1 MTASAERLVRRP
13 GAFAIACAQR
23 LLTQRH
29 RRELYEQL
37 ALAAEAGMREAEAV
51 HFIWRVR
58 THDGRRGKL
67 HPLTLFC
74 RDAAFSLNQEGRSLP
89 DIALRWSGDIERPLL
104 VAAVSRGGT
113 AGMYRDLAEQ
123 MRSAMALRGAL
134 GTVLANAAL
143 LVLVAAGIGAFLA
156 FYFFPAIEDFVDNEQ
171 LRGSAKSLF
180 LAAIAFRDYW
190 PFMAAGIVG
199 VTAGAAAALP
209 RLTGPVRDLLDGIEP
224 FRTYRMLA
232 GGVFLAGA
240 AVLLRSGINE
250 RQALALLRHHA
261 NPYLAEHI
269 RRLERIDAPFG
280 ERLNRVEGI
289 WPDHRVKIEALFAAS
304 AADPI
309 EEYARIGAALVQR
322 TVKDCARLSSASAW
336 ITSFLLVAAI
346 IWILLATNEFSAS
359 LQGG

>member
-1 MTASAERLVRRP
+1 MPAASGRLDRRP
-13 GAFAIACAQR
+13 SAFAISCARGLLSQGHR
-23 LLTQRH
+23 L
-29 RRELYEQL
+29 ELYEQL

-58 THDGRRGKL
+58 TRDGRREKL

-74 RDAAFSLNQEGRSLP
+74 RDATFALNQEGRSLP
-89 DIALRWSGDIERPLL
+89 EVALRWSSGIERPLL

-113 AGMYRDLAEQ
+113 AGMYRDLAGQ

-156 FYFFPAIEDFVDNEQ
+156 YYFFPAIGDFVDEEELQ
-171 LRGSAKSLF
+171 GAARSLF
-180 LAAIAFRDYW
+180 LTAVAFRDYW
-190 PFMAAGIVG
+190 PLMAVSIVA
-199 VTAGAAAALP
+199 VTTGTATALP
-209 RLTGPVRDLLDGIEP
+209 RLTGSVRDVLDGIEP

-232 GGVFLAGA
+232 AGVFLAGA

-250 RQALALLRHHA
+250 RQALALLRQHA
-261 NPYLAEHI
+261 NPYLAERI
-269 RRLERIDAPFG
+269 RRLERIDATFG
-280 ERLNRVEGI
+280 ERLNRVVGI

-309 EEYARIGAALVQR
+309 EEYARIGAALVHR
-322 TVKDCARLSSASAW
+322 TIKDCARLSSASAW

-346 IWILLATNEFSAS
+346 IWILVATNEFSAS
-359 LQGG
+359 LRGG